1 MAIRTVVGVNWGD
14 EGKGRMVD
22 YFTKDA
28 DYVIR
33 YQGGNN
39 AGHTVVNEFGTF
51 KLHLVP
57 CGIFREHIANVM
69 GPGTVINLEAALDE
83 LEQLRKRGIR
93 ITPANYKISNR
104 AILCFPFHQLQ
115 DGYEEERLGNSGF
128 GSTKQGIAPV
138 YSDKYLKY
146 GIQVG
151 ALFYPDYLKEQL
163 QRCLE
168 LKNHIFQNVY
178 RKPAVDVHKMFEW
191 AMRFGEQL
199 KPYICDTIPLL
210 EAAQK
215 SGKRIL
221 LEAQLGTLR
230 DIHYGIYP
238 YTTSSSPLA
247 DFGVVGAGLFGS
259 HAELPT
265 VTGVMKAFSTCVGA
279 GPFVTEM
286 QTNVADSL
294 REIALE
300 YGATTGRSRRIGHFD
315 AVASRYGAKLQN
327 ATELAFTKLDCL
339 TGSKT
344 LKICT
349 RYRIGDNMID
359 DFPITPELELAE
371 PVYLDVPGWDDDL
384 QQARHFDDLPKAA
397 QQYVNTVENLVG
409 VPIKYISV
417 GPERD
422 ALIARQ

>member
-1 MAIRTVVGVNWGD
+1 
-14 EGKGRMVD
+14 MVD
-22 YFTKDA
+22 YFSKHA

-57 CGIFREHIANVM
+57 CGIFRESVINIM

-83 LEQLRKRGIR
+83 LQQLRERGIR
-93 ITPANYKISNR
+93 ITPKNYKISTR
-104 AILCFPFHQLQ
+104 AILCFPFHKLQ
-115 DGYEEERLGNSGF
+115 DGYEEERLGKSGF

-163 QRCLE
+163 ERCVD
-168 LKNHIFQNVY
+168 LKNQLFQGVY
-178 RKPAVDVHKMFEW
+178 QKPAIDLQKMFEW
-191 AMRFGEQL
+191 AMTFGEQL

-247 DFGVVGAGLFGS
+247 DFGIVGAGLFGS
-259 HAELPT
+259 HMELPI

-286 QTNVADSL
+286 REDVADSL
-294 REIALE
+294 REIAHE
-300 YGATTGRSRRIGHFD
+300 YGAATGRPRRIGHFD

-327 ATELAFTKLDCL
+327 ATELALTKLDCL
-339 TGSKT
+339 SGSKI

-349 RYRIGDNMID
+349 QYKVGDKVID
-359 DFPITPELELAE
+359 EFPITPELEQAQPIYTEL
-371 PVYLDVPGWDDDL
+371 PGWNEDI
-384 QQARHFDDLPKAA
+384 QKTRHFDDLPDAA
-397 QQYVNTVENLVG
+397 KQYVNTIEELVG
-409 VPIKYISV
+409 VPVKYISV
-417 GPERD
+417 GPERE
-422 ALIARQ
+422 ALIIR